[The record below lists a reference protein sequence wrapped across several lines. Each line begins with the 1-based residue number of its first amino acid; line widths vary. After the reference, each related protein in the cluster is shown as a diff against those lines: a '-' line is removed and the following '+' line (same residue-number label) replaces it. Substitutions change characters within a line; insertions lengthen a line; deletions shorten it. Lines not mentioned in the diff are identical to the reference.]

1 MKTGGQNAHIGKDP
15 VFLHQPEAI
24 LTQMY
29 AGGYTAVADASKFF
43 YQFPTAPSERKYL
56 GLLHPVP
63 RFATPEYLGLPMGS
77 SNSPAIA
84 GRMGASF
91 SAYSRRSARTSST
104 ASVNSTRGMK
114 V

>member
-1 MKTGGQNAHIGKDP
+1 L
-15 VFLHQPEAI
+15 FLHKPEAI

-43 YQFPTAPSERKYL
+43 YQFPTVPAERKYL
-56 GLLHPVP
+56 GLLLPV
-63 RFATPEYLGLPMGS
+63 TGEMYEYLSLPLGS

-91 SAYSRRSARTSST
+91 F
-104 ASVNSTRGMK
+104 AS
-114 V
+114 